1 MYHIDHSNSLFFDY
15 PFLFIISNLL
25 FGNKMKF
32 IILKEGGGWSP
43 KISEHNFDTAV
54 YQKVLPSE
62 ATFW

>member
-1 MYHIDHSNSLFFDY
+1 
-15 PFLFIISNLL
+15 
-25 FGNKMKF
+25 MKF